1 MYIAILAGLVG
12 GAAEMAWV
20 ALYSG
25 LTDTNALAVAREV
38 AASVSPAA
46 ALLPGAPL
54 LGIAIHLALSV
65 ALGLALGKM
74 LLGPLAPRFGRKLLM
89 PTVLG
94 TLTCIWAVN
103 FLLVLPLLNPAFLTL
118 MPLAATLASKL
129 LFGLATAGIL
139 RLAPTA

>member
-1 MYIAILAGLVG
+1 
-12 GAAEMAWV
+12 MAWV

-38 AASVSPAA
+38 AASISPAA

-65 ALGLALGKM
+65 ALGLALGKT

-94 TLTCIWAVN
+94 TLACIWAVN
-103 FLLVLPLLNPAFLTL
+103 FLLVLPLLNPAFLAL
-118 MPLAATLASKL
+118 MPLAATLTSKL
-129 LFGLATAGIL
+129 LFGLAAAGIL